1 MMLQSGSSGST
12 ATQSVSQ
19 APPTYQFT
27 KAGLL
32 ILVIA
37 MFAMANGKAGRII
50 VGILLL
56 IIVFMFVV
64 NYKEVEKVLFKKVS

>member
-1 MMLQSGSSGST
+1 MMLQSASSTSSP
-12 ATQSVSQ
+12 ATSASET
-19 APPTYQFT
+19 PPTYQLT

-32 ILVIA
+32 VLVIA
-37 MFAMANGKAGRII
+37 IFAMANGKAGRII
-50 VGILLL
+50 VGILIL